1 MPAIVQRRTPGV
13 YVTELEAFPPSIVGV
28 QTAVPAFIGYTEK
41 AEVSGKPIF
50 FEPVKITSLAD
61 FEAIFGKGFEP
72 KYELTVLGGTP
83 PHSSYDFEVAG
94 KYFTITQTAPSSFNL
109 YNSLRLFYLNGGGTC
124 FIVSVGDYTNQGA
137 SPNGVD
143 VELAKLE
150 KGLTAIGEVVGPTM
164 LVIPDAMLLAARA
177 DFSTLAR
184 KMLKQCG
191 ELQDRVSILD
201 VYGTLTLQQGS
212 PTFQQD
218 LDTLIS
224 HFREDVG
231 SEFLNYGMAYFPFLN
246 TTVVQPGEID
256 YTNFNI
262 GTKANPNNAQVTLLK
277 DEVYKP
283 QARQLY
289 SGTQLTQVEA
299 YIDAIDPTITDPSD
313 TVAVTKLNQNL
324 NNALPI
330 VQQTSNIIAR
340 KIDVLPPSGAVAG
353 VYTYIDQTRG
363 VWNAPANI
371 TLSSVL
377 GPTIKLNNDQQGDL
391 NVPLDGKAID
401 AIRYFVGR
409 GTIIWGARTLDGNSN
424 DYRYIQVRR
433 TLIYLEQSIKT
444 ALNQFVFAAN
454 DGNTWVKVVSTV
466 SSFLQG
472 FWSQGGLM
480 GATASEAFSVECG
493 LGSTMTPMDILQG
506 TMIVQVTIQMIRPAE
521 FIELTF
527 KQKMEGLG

>member
-1 MPAIVQRRTPGV
+1 MPATVQRRTPGV
-13 YVTELEAFPPSIVGV
+13 YITELEAFPPSIVGV
-28 QTAVPAFIGYTEK
+28 QTAVPAFIGYTQK
-41 AEVSGKPIF
+41 AEVSGKPIY
-50 FEPVKITSLAD
+50 FEPIKITSLAD
-61 FEAIFGKGFEP
+61 YEAIFGGGFEP
-72 KYELTVLGGTP
+72 KYELKVVAGP
-83 PHSSYDFEVAG
+83 PPADSFDFEVAG
-94 KYFTITQTAPSSFNL
+94 KYFTITQTGRSSFYL

-124 FIVSVGDYTNQGA
+124 YIVSVGDYTAQGT
-137 SPNGVD
+137 SPGGVD

-150 KGLTAIGEVVGPTM
+150 RGVRAIGEVVGPTI
-164 LVIPDAMLLAARA
+164 LVVPDAMLLPDNAA
-177 DFSTLAR
+177 FSTLT
-184 KMLKQCG
+184 KQMLKQCHD
-191 ELQDRVSILD
+191 LQDRVAVLD
-201 VYGTLTLQQGS
+201 VYGTTTLNQNS
-212 PTFQQD
+212 PQFQTE
-218 LDTLIS
+218 LDNLMNR
-224 HFREDVG
+224 FRSDVG
-231 SEFLNYGMAYFPFLN
+231 DENLSYGMAYFPFLN
-246 TTVVQPGEID
+246 TTVVQPNEID

-262 GTKANPNNAQVTLLK
+262 GTKEAPIEEQVKLLQ
-277 DEVYKP
+277 DEVYRP
-283 QARQLY
+283 QAKQLY
-289 SGTQLTQVEA
+289 KEDQLKKVDE
-299 YIDAIDPTITDPSD
+299 YIAAINPTITDPADS
-313 TVAVTKLNQNL
+313 VAVMKLNQNL

-330 VQQTSNIIAR
+330 VSQTSNIIAR

-353 VYTYIDQTRG
+353 VYTYVDQTRG

-371 TLSSVL
+371 SLTSVL

-391 NVPLDGKAID
+391 NVPLDGKAVD

-424 DYRYIQVRR
+424 DYRYVQVRR

-454 DGNTWVKVVSTV
+454 DGGTWVTVVSTI

-480 GATASEAFSVECG
+480 GATASEAFSVACG

-506 TMIVQVTIQMIRPAE
+506 NMIVQVTLQMIRPAE